1 MGVIWIKIAKRLDK
15 FTDKIIDIYA
25 ALREFISPGWK
36 TKNRSKVGELKLML
50 RAFNR
55 SPLAW
60 TGLTLV
66 LLFII
71 IGIIGPYVAP
81 EPYWEVYVYPKN
93 MPPGWVDSNGVV
105 HLFGTDYYGRDLLSM
120 ILWGARIS
128 LVIGLAVIALGV
140 PLGIILGLVA
150 AYYGG
155 KVDEVIMRI
164 VDVFYSFP
172 ALVLAI
178 ALSATLPSR
187 IDILLREVP
196 ILEEFLVLLFGIR
209 PEHGGYLATTVSII
223 IAMAVVWWPVY
234 TRLLRAVALSER
246 EKVYVEAAK
255 ALGLSDRTIMFKHI
269 LPNTSSVL
277 LVTITI
283 DLGSIIILEAA
294 LSFLGLGPQP
304 PLPEIGRLI
313 SDGRAYWPEKWWLI
327 IIPGAFLFIVGLGWN
342 LLGDGLR
349 DIFDPKTRRSI
360 EFGIKERPIMV
371 HDVIGLL
378 GDIAIIA
385 GFLTAGIVYR
395 DAPGM
400 VILFAPLVL
409 LYVVW
414 KGLNTVR
421 FLSRYYVGHAL
432 GLIAYLWLITAL
444 AKFLP
449 STYPSGLIVLCGVVL
464 KMSSEEIGKRRGV
477 K

>member
-1 MGVIWIKIAKRLDK
+1 MGVLWIKIAKRLDK
-15 FTDKIIDIYA
+15 LTDKLVDGYA
-25 ALREFISPGWK
+25 AFRELISPGWK
-36 TKNRSKVGELKLML
+36 DRNRSRISELKLML

-60 TGLTLV
+60 VGLILV
-66 LLFII
+66 LIFVL
-71 IGIIGPYVAP
+71 IGIFGPLVAP
-81 EPYWEVYVYPKN
+81 EPYWDVYRYPKN
-93 MPPGWVDSNGVV
+93 MPPGWVDSNGVY
-105 HLFGTDYYGRDLLSM
+105 HIFGTDYYGRDLFSM

-128 LVIGLAVIALGV
+128 LIIGILVIVLGV
-140 PLGIILGLVA
+140 PLGIILGLVS

-164 VDVFYSFP
+164 VDIFYSFP

-187 IDILLREVP
+187 IDILLTQVP
-196 ILEEFLVLLFGIR
+196 ILKDFLIGLFGIR
-209 PEHGGYLATTVSII
+209 LEHGGYLATTVAII
-223 IAMAVVWWPVY
+223 VAMAIVWWPGY
-234 TRLLRAVALSER
+234 TRMIRAVALSER
-246 EKVYVEAAK
+246 EKVYVEAAR
-255 ALGLSDRTIMFKHI
+255 ALGLSDITIMFKHI
-269 LPNTSSVL
+269 LPNVISIL
-277 LVTITI
+277 LVMITI

-313 SDGRAYWPEKWWLI
+313 SDGRAYWPTAWWLI

-360 EFGIKERPIMV
+360 EFGIKERPIMI

-378 GDIAIIA
+378 GNITIIA
-385 GFLTAGIVYR
+385 GFVTVVAVFG

-400 VILFAPLVL
+400 VILSAPVL
-409 LYVVW
+409 LLFVVW
-414 KGLNTVR
+414 KGLNAIRTLGK
-421 FLSRYYVGHAL
+421 FYVGH
-432 GLIAYLWLITAL
+432 IAGIASYLWSIKILSI
-444 AKFLP
+444 FLP
-449 STYPSGLIVLCGVVL
+449 SLFPGGLIVLAGVIL
-464 KMSSEEIGKRRGV
+464 SMISEEIGKRRGV
-477 K
+477 G